1 MLVTIP
7 AQNLLFDVVRVD
19 VGYGL
24 LVELDLVI
32 LFVLE
37 VEERLDHKTD
47 NLESVATVLTHQGS
61 FQNVECDPTR
71 KTVGR

>member
-7 AQNLLFDVVRVD
+7 AQNVFFDVVWVY

-24 LVELDLVI
+24 LVELDLVV

-37 VEERLDHKTD
+37 VEERLDHETD
-47 NLESVATVLTHQGS
+47 NLESVATVLTNQGS

>member
-1 MLVTIP
+1 MLVAIP
-7 AQNLLFDVVRVD
+7 APNLFFDVVWVD

-24 LVELDLVI
+24 LVELDLVV

-37 VEERLDHKTD
+37 VEEGLDHETD
-47 NLESVATVLTHQGS
+47 NLESVATVLTNQGS